1 MPLGPRHHDPRC
13 NQLVSVDALPVP
25 DNRRVGVG
33 ERTWEVVS
41 GDPIE
46 GTLDGVEAVPVN
58 QMYVHH
64 L

>member
-1 MPLGPRHHDPRC
+1 M
-13 NQLVSVDALPVP
+13 
-25 DNRRVGVG
+25 G

-64 L
+64 LLGRVVLGQVT